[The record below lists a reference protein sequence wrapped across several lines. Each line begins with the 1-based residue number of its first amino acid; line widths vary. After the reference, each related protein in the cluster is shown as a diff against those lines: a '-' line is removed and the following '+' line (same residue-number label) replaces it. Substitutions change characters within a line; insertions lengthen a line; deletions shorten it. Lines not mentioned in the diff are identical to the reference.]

1 MADSINP
8 SGSNSVSANFL
19 PNFYK
24 TDSNK
29 KFLQATVDQL
39 VQPGTVKKIN
49 GFVGRKNAK
58 AAVGSDVYINAPT
71 TTRQNYQFEPSF
83 VINDTIGNTTYF
95 KDYIDYINQLGV
107 FGSNTANH
115 SRLNSQEFYSWNP
128 HIDWDK
134 FVNFQNYYWLPYG
147 PDLITIY
154 GQKQKIES
162 TYTVSIESE
171 GDGNEYLFTPNGLTR
186 NPVLRLYRG
195 QTYTFKI
202 KSPGNP
208 FSIKLLPTLGTA
220 DRYTIPQIDKYGVV
234 DGTITVTLPS
244 DTPSILYYQSETDL
258 ALSGVIQV
266 LSLDD
271 NSIIDVEQNILGK
284 AQYVLADGTPLT
296 NGMKVNFGGTVI
308 PVKYATG
315 NYYVEGVGTAITLVN
330 ESILEV
336 VFPFSSNIAVLF
348 DSTPF
353 DTLPFSDVEGYAG
366 KTDYILSN
374 RGSAD
379 HNPWARYNRWF
390 HKDAIEASA
399 KFNGNTSS
407 LDQTARATRP
417 IIEFEANL
425 KLFNFGTKAISDIDL
440 VDTFTKDVF
449 STVEG
454 SLGYNVDGTPLAS
467 GHKILFTADTDPL
480 VKNKIY
486 QVEFVNIEG
495 RRQIHLIELTSPSN
509 NDVVLVRQG
518 LKNQS
523 QMYWYNET
531 INNWAAAQQKL
542 TVNQPPLFDVVDANS
557 HSYGD
562 ILYYPGSTFIGTK
575 LFSYKVSSA
584 GSNDVVLG
592 FPLTYKNIN
601 NIGDI
606 VFNFDLTTD
615 KFNYKK
621 DNLSIATLKVDLG
634 YLVNRDYAGN
644 ALYVNGWKTCEV
656 KNTQAAVRIYKNS
669 NIKNTFNIDIFDDIS
684 NLEDLVVKVYIN
696 GILLD
701 NSYWSIVTGSAYK
714 SVKLVTPLK
723 DSEVLTIKAYASQPI
738 NSNGY
743 YEIPLNFQ
751 NNPLNDYMTDF
762 TQGEV
767 KDHVSSIIENLPL
780 SVDVSPESASTT
792 TISGQT
798 FDPDHPNIRDIGG
811 ITQYGTKFVQH
822 SGPGSLST
830 YHITS
835 QTNNIVRSIEKAR
848 DDYNNF
854 KKIFLTIAEKLGV
867 DSTPAKQV
875 DQILDRI
882 NKDKPTNL
890 PYYFSDMVPYGSAIR
905 TEIKVV
911 DYRIKTYPLT
921 NVFTLATLSN
931 KAIGIYLNGVQLI
944 YGSEYTFDSSGFV
957 IIADKVVMTNTDTIS
972 TYEYDNTDGSF
983 VPETPTKLGIWPKYE
998 PKIYLDTTLVTPRMM
1013 IQGHDGS
1020 LTLAF
1025 GDYRDNIILE
1035 LEKRIFNNIKVE
1047 YDPKIYN
1054 IFDVIPSYGH
1064 QTYSRTEFDQVL
1076 APNFYKWTSSINRDF
1091 SKPLS
1096 YDRNNP
1102 FTYNYKGHATPDG
1115 KNAPAYWRGIYTWMY
1130 NTDRPHT
1137 HPWEMLGFTIE
1148 PSWWQS
1154 VYGPAPYT
1162 KDNTVLWTDI
1172 SQGVVKQPGV
1182 PPTVLPQYIKPWL
1195 MAHLPVD
1202 DSGVLVSPL
1211 QSDVVSGVITPST
1224 TNNFVFGDNSPVEAA
1239 WRRSSHYPFSI
1250 LITSMLLTPS
1260 KTFGLVL
1267 DRSRIVRDLTG
1278 QLVYK
1283 ATNRRIKPSDIV
1295 LPNISTSSTRVQTA
1309 GIINYIVNYILSDSL
1324 KSYTSYKYDLL
1335 NLSAKLSYRI
1345 GAFSSKEK
1353 FNLLL
1358 DSKSPLGSGSIFV
1371 PQEDY
1376 DIVLNSSSPL
1386 KKITYS
1392 GILVTKLS
1400 DGYELKGYSLT
1411 RPYLNYYNWV
1421 QTGNPINVGGISEG
1435 FAQWT
1440 ANQQYAAGTIVKFNN
1455 VYYRVQVTHTATGTF
1470 NSSYVQALKSI
1481 PIIGGRTVLSRKL
1494 WDRTEAITIP
1504 YGTKFDTIQ
1513 EVYDVIIGYGE
1524 WLKDQGFVFDD
1535 YNSNLDA
1542 ITNWETSAKE
1552 FLFWT
1557 TQNWSSGQDK
1567 WAEWTPNT
1575 PVVFDSILRYN
1586 GDYYKAIK
1594 TIPATA
1600 IFNPEDFIKLD
1611 GLSTV
1616 GSSVISLS
1624 PSAGRLTFNSDLC
1637 VIDDIRNAFNGYEI
1651 FKVDGTPLQSNFIQ
1665 SYRKENYV
1673 TYSPRTADGIYCATF
1688 YLVQK
1693 EQVVILKNTTM
1704 FNDTIYNPPSGY
1716 KQDRIKVSGYVSD
1729 GWYGGFDIPGFIF
1742 DQAIV
1747 NSWEAW
1753 KDYALG
1759 DIVKYKDFYYSAIH
1773 FLPGSEVFNPTNWVK
1788 LDTRPTSQLLPNW
1801 NYKANQFTDF
1811 YSLDSDNFDINQ
1823 QKVAQH
1829 LIGYQKRQYLNNIIQ
1844 DDVSEFKFYQGMI
1857 REKGT
1862 QNVLNKLFDVLSADG
1877 KESLNFYEEWA
1888 VRAGQYGASSG
1899 FESIEFTLDE
1909 SLFKNNPQGFE
1920 LVNQVNSTNYYDF
1933 IIRQTP
1939 NLVYVKPLGYASAP
1953 WPKLKNYNPYLRSAG
1968 YVKSND
1974 VAFTFKTIDEVLT
1987 ANIDLFNNGDYI
1999 WCTFEGISWNVY
2011 KYADLQLRVL
2021 KGELNAGVVYN
2032 SSNKTLTIKC
2042 EDLISLP
2049 VGTYVGLSGVVGL
2062 SGFYKITSVELN
2074 TFTVS
2079 TTLSG
2084 WPPKPPEGAQ
2094 PSWTPADDL
2103 IVFALI
2109 SQRTASIDTIDT
2121 ALSKAVSP
2129 GDLLWTDDSGTGKWA
2144 SWEYNQVYSEVD
2156 IKNSLPIPEL
2166 KYGKT
2171 LAISTSGNVVA
2182 ILNGPGETI
2191 IYQRSNLLWVQQ
2203 QTLSRPSIAKEVFG
2217 VDPNTTVVG
2226 RTVTS
2231 SVIGDS
2237 AAFSPDGTWLAIG
2250 SPLAKNASTKL
2261 VGVWSNSTT
2270 YAVDDIVSIGN
2281 LYYQALQ
2288 SGIIGINPASV
2299 NLVWELLPYLSTDI
2313 VGTNTDKT
2321 LHGAVTLYKRNPIGL
2336 YDLVDTILSPA
2347 FRDGERFGSSLVFG
2361 DNELYISA
2369 LGYDTNR
2376 GRVYKLNYT
2385 TIEHVST
2392 TYNSVGSAFGAVAV
2406 TSTTGVQAGMSI
2418 IGTGFTSGQT
2428 VLYTLTKLFF
2438 AIGDDISRV
2447 KIGMFVSGTNV
2458 TFPTEVYSV
2467 YYDSTAV
2474 RRGYVVVQAHQDLSN
2489 ISNVTFSD
2497 GTTSLTRTVVQVT
2510 PMNIVLSGSPN
2521 STPSGVIKFVTVSW
2535 TYDLSKIYAGETTQ
2549 SNFGNSISLSTD
2561 TSVLS
2566 ISACA
2571 GSVPGKVYVYK
2582 KASGTFSTTPT
2593 QTILGTDY
2601 DFGQAISL
2609 STSGEYLA
2617 ISDDLTD
2624 GVRTIQQGGVS
2635 VYKFNGSTYSL
2646 YQALE
2651 NHQPQINGR
2660 FGSEMSFMNDFK
2672 TLVVY
2677 STHGDTEAIVTFN
2690 EDQTENPTISGQPTT
2705 FDKKST
2711 NFITTN
2717 TNTGRVD
2724 IYDRY
2729 ASKWVFSETLS
2740 ANTRTADSYGAA
2752 IAIGNNNVFVG
2763 APFTT
2768 DQGLRSGKVYNYIK
2782 TPNTYSWTIK
2792 DIEIEKPDPYK
2803 IKQAFLYNKT
2813 TDQLL
2818 NKLDIID
2825 PLQGKI
2831 PGIASEEL
2839 KYATFYDPAI
2849 YSIGVDVTVDP
2860 NAQWTTDQV
2869 GQLWWDLRT
2878 AKFIE
2883 SYDSSVAYR
2892 NSTWNT
2898 LAHSAS
2904 IDVYE
2909 WISTTLLPV
2918 DWDKKADTEV
2928 GLAQGI
2934 SGTSL
2939 YGNSAYSIKKKYDT
2953 ISQTFKNTYC
2963 YWVKNKKVVPNITGR
2978 HISAAEV
2985 SNLIANPRGQ
2995 GYTYVAIT
3003 GINSFS
3009 IVNAKPLLIDKDIA
3023 LSVEYWTIDKT
3034 DQNVHSQWKLINS
3047 STSTTI
3053 PKNIEKKW
3061 FDSLCGKDDYDRVV
3075 PDIDLPAKLRYGI
3088 ENRPRQGMFINRIE
3102 ALKQVVEKANTVLLK
3117 NQIVENRN
3125 LSALQSADVYPSLI
3139 SGQYDTTADTAA
3151 ELVYANIGGFR
3162 RPTITP
3168 TIIDG
3173 KITGINIVYAG
3184 QGYTAA
3190 PYIDIV
3196 GSGEGATIKATIST
3210 DGLGKITGATVIN
3223 SGSGYDNNTVALIR
3237 DFSVLVYQDENA
3249 SNNWSIY
3256 SYDPIGAIW
3265 SRIKTKTY
3273 DVTDYWS
3280 KVDWYSPG
3288 YSSFSAADYSVNT
3301 YSELSQ
3307 ISDSVAIGKLV
3318 IVRYTGTSGWQLLV
3332 KYANS
3337 SSIDWTQS
3345 YTVVGI
3351 EKGTI
3356 QLNSDLY
3363 SFLGTPVGYD
3373 ASTYDGTLFDT
3384 VASNELRIILTALR
3398 DNIFI
3403 DDLSSAYLDLFFV
3416 SVRYIFTE
3424 QIYVDWIFKTSFI
3437 KAKHNVG
3444 ELKQPV
3450 TYRNDNLSNFEDYV
3464 DEVKPYRTNIR
3475 EYVSSYEKVDTSQ
3488 TSITDFD
3495 LPSAYENK
3503 ILSAILTSINNNT
3516 INVADPVVQ
3525 TYPWKH
3531 WLDNIGYTITSI
3543 ELVSSG
3549 SGYIS
3554 DPTVVI
3560 SNGAGTGATAK
3571 ALTSNGVV
3579 SRIILLTHGKGYL
3592 SAPTIT
3598 FTGGLIEGG
3607 TPARAVA
3614 IIGTSSDPIIGNNV
3628 VRSNLIKIKFDRITQ
3643 SYFITTLQQTETK
3656 TGSNGLYQ
3664 FKLTWAPDIRIGTSS
3679 ITINGV
3685 SVLRDLYK
3693 LSIVK
3698 STTKGYTSYSGLLEF
3713 STAPAAGSIISIT
3726 YLKDWSLLNAAD
3738 RIQYYYNP
3746 KSRDLGKDLG
3756 QLMTGVDYG
3765 GVIVDGLNF
3774 DLSTGW
3780 DSNGYG
3786 TDAWDEFDEGFDDY
3800 ITVVSANTHSFI
3812 LPYVPANLTVLNV
3825 YYIKN
3830 ILDTYTSN
3838 GAQTQY
3844 KYKIANTRPIATASV
3859 LVNSTGVVTKT
3870 TGSGSSG
3877 TSLKLVNTTGIIV
3890 GMGIV
3895 GGGFNSLH
3903 KVTEIVN
3910 STTLR
3915 INKAPI
3921 SAIGIT
3927 LDFVNNSA
3935 GSSTILVSSTSSLKA
3950 GDVVTSTA
3958 VNAFNSNAKIKTIV
3972 NSTTLILDQILI
3984 ANIPNN
3990 SAITFSR
3997 VLLTPADITIY
4008 ATGTITL
4015 TSPLASGTTL
4025 TIEGPAASI
4034 RLDDPF
4040 YGTAQ
4045 QTNHNAI
4052 MLSPVANGLNSAFT
4066 IPNTF
4071 VVNNKDE
4078 FIWRKST
4085 SDGSVTPQVD
4095 YDSAISGGDTSK
4107 TITGA
4112 FASATG
4118 LAADDIILDGDGF
4131 VTPTSSPAPE
4141 EVVPGQVV
4149 DTVAIKVYDQPNSGS
4164 ASVKIDNYITN
4175 GIQSSFVIS
4184 QTPNSPRAVIVKVG
4198 NTIKNYNTDYTLDY
4212 KNKTITFVTA
4222 VSTTVPGPAA
4232 GTTITVINLVATPP
4246 TAGQTVTIFS
4256 IGFSGA
4262 NILDLDH
4269 ATGNGTTVEFI
4280 TKAPWIDET
4289 TSLIYLNGKAAI
4301 AQLFKTDNTYESP
4314 NRVGIRFNTAPA
4326 IGDLINY
4333 IIVSGNQQTF
4343 AVTTTEKIT
4352 PTVSASVFPL
4362 TYPIGNSLP
4371 NEASIIV
4378 RVDQTILPG
4387 PSNTYYTIGSNRL
4400 TYSIDPSTFASG
4412 SLNSSDITILVD
4424 GKLLKLGSDYS
4435 VDLTGINIKI
4445 NKRVYNINKGKQLVI
4460 IVSAGAGY
4468 VYYPPT
4474 QNTVTLLVGKTGIG
4488 PYQVTFR
4495 ITQQDAPPLTGVNY
4509 IVDGNS
4515 NPLYNGTYVCTAST
4529 VTSITLQYASD
4540 PGTYLIAH
4548 ETTITPVA
4556 GSIVFAQAYTSS
4568 NYIEVI
4574 SSYQHDILDI
4584 NRTSISVSFSQ
4595 SVVADTPEY
4604 YYYKD
4609 IAGGQLV
4616 LSRPVIDDGYVWVTK
4631 NNMLLSPT
4639 VDYKVNDDR
4648 SSITLAVYPQSNDKF
4663 MLITFSSNVITSG
4676 VAYMQFKDMLNRVHY
4691 KRLSL
4696 NKKTTLVQDLNYND
4710 LQIIVA
4716 DASNFDKPNLTQN
4729 KPGVIEIKGE
4739 RLEYFS
4745 LVGNVLS
4752 NIRRGTLG
4760 TGIPNKHTAGSIVQ
4774 DIGPSE
4780 TIPYTETTNIE
4791 QVISDGTT
4799 NVPISFIPKLTATT
4813 SLVNQHNYDTVEV
4826 FVGGYDIAEWT
4837 PSTNYFVGSIF
4848 SYASY
4853 TYKVTANH
4861 ISGSAWG
4868 SLVTTIQQDG
4878 TIISKNISANSV
4890 YTFFIGNIRLRK
4902 KSYTMHNSNIAPNS
4916 SEGDIILPA
4925 DFTVDGTSKKITL
4938 LTPLSVGT
4946 RITVVQRTGINWD
4959 ISLNNDSKIANF
4971 LRATPGI
4978 SYSPLRTSVPTGL
4991 SVTSFDSNNGTFDI
5005 SNITFDKQG

>member
-8 SGSNSVSANFL
+8 SGSNSVAANFL

-49 GFVGRKNAK
+49 GYIGRKNSK
-58 AAVGSDVYINAPT
+58 ATVGGDVFINAPT
-71 TTRQNYQFEPSF
+71 VERQHYQFEPSF
-83 VINDTIGNTTYF
+83 VINDTLGNTTYF

-107 FGSNTANH
+107 FGSNTSNH
-115 SRLNSQEFYSWNP
+115 ARLNSQEFYSWNP

-154 GQKQKIES
+154 GQKQKIDS
-162 TYTVSIESE
+162 TYNVTVESA
-171 GDGNEYLFTPNGLTR
+171 GDGNQYLFTPNGLTR

-195 QTYTFKI
+195 QTYKFKI

-208 FSIKLLPTLGTA
+208 FSIKLLPTLGTS
-220 DRYTIPQIDKYGVV
+220 DRYVIPQIDKYGVV
-234 DGTITVTLPS
+234 DGTITVTLPTNS
-244 DTPSILYYQSETDL
+244 PSVLYYQSETDL

-266 LSLDD
+266 FSLED
-271 NSIIDVEQNILGK
+271 STIIDVEQNILGK
-284 AQYVLADGTPLT
+284 KYYVLADGTPLS
-296 NGMKVNFGGTVI
+296 NGMKVAFGGTVI
-308 PVKYATG
+308 PEKYATG

-330 ESILEV
+330 EAVLEV

-348 DSTPF
+348 DTTPF

-390 HKDAIEASA
+390 HKDVIEESA
-399 KFNGNTSS
+399 EVNGKTPS
-407 LDQTARATRP
+407 LDQSARATRP

-425 KLFNFGTKAISDIDL
+425 KLFNFGTKAVDDVDL

-449 STVEG
+449 STIEG
-454 SLGYNVDGTPLAS
+454 SLGYNIDSTSLVP
-467 GHKILFTADTDPL
+467 GHRVLFTADTDLL

-486 QVEFVNIEG
+486 QVSFVNIET
-495 RRQIHLIELTSPSN
+495 RRQIHLTEISSPSDN
-509 NDVVLVRQG
+509 ATVLVKQG

-523 QMYWYNET
+523 QTYWYSDKT
-531 INNWAAAQQKL
+531 KTWKLAQQKI
-542 TVNQPPLFDVVDANS
+542 TVNQPPLFDIVDATSN
-557 HSYGD
+557 SYGD
-562 ILYYPGSTFIGTK
+562 ISYYPGSTFAGTK
-575 LFSYKVSSA
+575 LFSYKVSSTGTA
-584 GSNDVVLG
+584 DAVLG

-615 KFNYKK
+615 TFDYKK
-621 DNLSIATLKVDLG
+621 NNLSVATVRADLG
-634 YLVNRDYAGN
+634 YLVSQDYIGN
-644 ALYVNGWKTCEV
+644 PIYINGWKTCEV
-656 KNTQAAVRIYKNS
+656 VSTQAAVRIYKNS
-669 NIKNTFNIDIFDDIS
+669 NIKYDFNIDIFDDIS
-684 NLEDLVVKVYIN
+684 KLSDLVVKVYIN
-696 GILLD
+696 GVLLD
-701 NSYWSIVTGSAYK
+701 NRYWSVVTNSFYK
-714 SVKLVTPLK
+714 SVKLVNPLT
-723 DSEVLTIKAYASQPI
+723 DSQVLTIKAYASQPI

-751 NNPLNDYMTDF
+751 NNPLNDYVTTF
-762 TQGEV
+762 TLGEV
-767 KDHVSSIIENLPL
+767 KDHVSSIIENIPPALLALVP
-780 SVDVSPESASTT
+780 P
-792 TISGQT
+792 
-798 FDPDHPNIRDIGG
+798 DPDQHTPLTTVGNITTDPDYVNLRDLGSV
-811 ITQYGTKFVQH
+811 TQYGTKFVQH

-835 QTNNIVRSIEKAR
+835 QSNNIVRSIEKAR
-848 DDYNNF
+848 EDYNNF
-854 KKIFLTIAEKLGV
+854 KKIVLTIAEKLGV

-875 DQILDRI
+875 DLILDKI

-890 PYYFSDMVPYGSAIR
+890 PYYFSDMVPYGSAVR
-905 TEIKVV
+905 TDIKVV

-921 NVFTLATLSN
+921 NIFTLSTLSN
-931 KAIGIYLNGVQLI
+931 KAVGVYLNGVQLI
-944 YGSEYTFDSSGFV
+944 HDSEYTFDQTGFV
-957 IIADKVVMTNTDTIS
+957 IIADKVQMANGNIIT

-998 PKIYLDTTLVTPRMM
+998 PKIYLDTTLITPRMM

-1047 YDPKIYN
+1047 YDSKIYD
-1054 IFDVIPSYGH
+1054 IFNVIPSYGH
-1064 QTYSRTEFDQVL
+1064 DQIYSRTEFDQTL
-1076 APNFYKWTSSINRDF
+1076 APSFYKWTSSINRDF

-1096 YDRNNP
+1096 YDRTNA

-1115 KNAPAYWRGIYTWMY
+1115 KDAPAYWRGIYTWMY
-1130 NTDRPHT
+1130 NTDRPHLC
-1137 HPWEMLGFTIE
+1137 PWEMLGFTIE
-1148 PSWWQS
+1148 PNWWQDT
-1154 VYGPAPYT
+1154 YGPAPYT
-1162 KDNTVLWTDI
+1162 CNNIILWTDI
-1172 SQGVVKQPGV
+1172 SKGIVKQPGV
-1182 PPTVLPQYIKPWL
+1182 PPTVLSQYIKPWL
-1195 MAHLPVD
+1195 LAHLPVD
-1202 DSGVLVSPL
+1202 ESGVLISPL
-1211 QSDVVSGVITPST
+1211 QSDVVSGIITPST
-1224 TNNFVFGDNSPVEAA
+1224 NNDFVFGDNSPVEAA

-1283 ATNRRIKPSDIV
+1283 ETNRRIRPSDIV

-1358 DSKSPLGSGSIFV
+1358 DSKTPLSSGSIFV

-1411 RPYLNYYNWV
+1411 QPYFNYYNHV
-1421 QTGNPINVGGISEG
+1421 QSGNPLNVGGISEG
-1435 FAQWT
+1435 FSQWT
-1440 ANQQYAAGTIVKFNN
+1440 ANQQYAAGTIVKYNN
-1455 VYYRVQVTHTATGTF
+1455 VYYRVQVTHTDTGTF
-1470 NSSYVQALKSI
+1470 KASYFQALKSI
-1481 PIIGGRTVLSRKL
+1481 PIIGGRTVISRKL
-1494 WDRTEAITIP
+1494 WDRSESIRIP

-1535 YNSNLDA
+1535 YNPNLDA
-1542 ITNWETSAKE
+1542 IANWETSGKE

-1567 WAEWTPNT
+1567 WAEWTPGT
-1575 PVVFDSILRYN
+1575 PIVFDSILRYN
-1586 GDYYKAIK
+1586 GDYYKAII
-1594 TIPATA
+1594 TAPGSA
-1600 IFNPEDFIKLD
+1600 IFDQEDFIKLE

-1624 PSAGRLTFNSDLC
+1624 PSAGKLTFNTKLC

-1651 FKVDGTPLQSNFIQ
+1651 FKVDGTPLNSDFLQ

-1673 TYSPRTADGIYCATF
+1673 TYSPQSNDGIYCATF

-1693 EQVVILKNTTM
+1693 EQVVLLKNTTM

-1716 KQDRIKVSGYVSD
+1716 KQDRIKVSGYVSEN
-1729 GWYGGFDIPGFIF
+1729 WYGGFDIPGFIF

-1747 NSWEAW
+1747 DSWAAW

-1773 FLPGSEVFNPTNWVK
+1773 FLSGTEVFNISDWVK
-1788 LDTRPTSQLLPNW
+1788 LDKQPKAQLLPNW

-1811 YSLDSDNFDINQ
+1811 YNLDSDNFDINQ

-1829 LIGYQKRQYLNNIIQ
+1829 LIGYQKRQYLENIIQ

-1888 VRAGQYGASSG
+1888 VRSGQYGASSG
-1899 FESIEFTLDE
+1899 FENIEFILDE
-1909 SLFKNNPQGFE
+1909 SSFKNNPQGFE
-1920 LVNQVNSTNYYDF
+1920 LVNQITSTNYYDF
-1933 IIRQTP
+1933 IIRQAP
-1939 NLVYVKPLGYASAP
+1939 ASVYIKPLGYVSAP
-1953 WPKLKNYNPYLRSAG
+1953 WPKLQNYNPYLRSAG
-1968 YVKSND
+1968 YVRESD
-1974 VAFTFKTIDEVLT
+1974 IAFTFKSIDEVLT
-1987 ANIDLFNNGDYI
+1987 ADINLFNNGDYI
-1999 WCTFEGISWNVY
+1999 WCTFEDTSWNVY
-2011 KYADLQLRVL
+2011 EYTDLNLRVL
-2021 KGELNAGVVYN
+2021 EGELNAGVVY
-2032 SSNKTLTIKC
+2032 SIPNKTLTIKC
-2042 EDLISLP
+2042 EDLITLS
-2049 VGTYVGLSGVVGL
+2049 VGTYIGLSGVTGL
-2062 SGFYKITSVELN
+2062 DGFYKITSIELN
-2074 TFTVS
+2074 AFTVS
-2079 TTLSG
+2079 ATIPV
-2084 WPPKPPEGAQ
+2084 WPLTPPTSAL
-2094 PSWTPADDL
+2094 PTWTPASDL
-2103 IVFALI
+2103 IIYALI
-2109 SQRTASIDTIDT
+2109 SRRTSSIDTIDT
-2121 ALSKAVSP
+2121 ASSRSLSP
-2129 GDLLWTDDSGTGKWA
+2129 GELLWTDDSGTGKWA
-2144 SWEYNQVYSEVD
+2144 SWIYNPVYSEVD
-2156 IKNSLPIPEL
+2156 IKNSLPVTEL

-2171 LAISTSGNVVA
+2171 LAISKSGNVVA
-2182 ILNGPGETI
+2182 VLNGLAETI
-2191 IYQRSNLLWVQQ
+2191 IYQRSGLVWVQQ
-2203 QTLSRPSIAKEVFG
+2203 QVLSKPFIAKEVSGF
-2217 VDPNTTVVG
+2217 DPNPTARVG
-2226 RTVTS
+2226 
-2231 SVIGDS
+2231 DA
-2237 AAFSPDGTWLAIG
+2237 AAFSPDGAWFAIG
-2250 SPLAKNASTKL
+2250 SPLVSYASTKL
-2261 VGVWSNSTT
+2261 VGVWSNSVT

-2281 LYYQALQ
+2281 VYYQTLQ
-2288 SGIIGINPASV
+2288 SGVVGINPTS
-2299 NLVWELLPYLSTDI
+2299 NNIVWELLPYLKTDTF
-2313 VGTNTDKT
+2313 GTNTNRT
-2321 LHGAVTLYKRNPIGL
+2321 LHGAVSLYKRNPNGL
-2336 YDLVDTILSPA
+2336 YDPVDTILSPL
-2347 FRDGERFGSSLVFG
+2347 FQNNERFGSSLVFG
-2361 DNELYISA
+2361 DNELYVSA

-2385 TIEHVST
+2385 TIERVST
-2392 TYNSVGSAFGAVAV
+2392 PYNSVGSEFGILAV
-2406 TSTTGVQAGMSI
+2406 TSTAGVQSNMSV
-2418 IGTGFTSGQT
+2418 IGTGFKSGQT
-2428 VLYTLTKLFF
+2428 VAYTLTKLFF
-2438 AIGDDISRV
+2438 AIGDNISAV
-2447 KIGMFVSGTNV
+2447 KVGMYVSGTNV
-2458 TFPTEVYSV
+2458 TFPTQVYSI
-2467 YYDSTAV
+2467 YYDLTSIY
-2474 RRGYVVVQAHQDLSN
+2474 RGYVVVQAEQDLSN
-2489 ISNVTFSD
+2489 ILNVTFSD
-2497 GTTSLTRTVVQVT
+2497 TTTSLTRTVVQVT
-2510 PMNIVLSGSPN
+2510 PMNTVLLSGSPD
-2521 STPSGVIKFVTVSW
+2521 SEPSGIIKFVTISW
-2535 TYDLSKIYAGETTQ
+2535 AHDLSKIYAGETNQ
-2549 SNFGNSISLSTD
+2549 SNFGNAISLSTD
-2561 TSVLS
+2561 TTVLS
-2566 ISACA
+2566 ISASA
-2571 GSVPGKVYVYK
+2571 GSVAGKVYVYK
-2582 KASGTFSTTPT
+2582 KSAGTFSTIPT
-2593 QTILGTDY
+2593 QTLVGIDY
-2601 DFGQAISL
+2601 NFGQAVSL
-2609 STSGEYLA
+2609 SDSGEYLA

-2624 GVRTIQQGGVS
+2624 GTSIIQQGRVS
-2635 VYKFNGSTYSL
+2635 VYKSNGSTYSL
-2646 YQALE
+2646 YQNLVNYE
-2651 NHQPQINGR
+2651 PQINGR
-2660 FGSEMSFMNDFK
+2660 FGSEMSFMNDSK

-2677 STHGDTEAIVTFN
+2677 STHGDTDVELTFN
-2690 EDQTENPTISGQPTT
+2690 NDQILHPTISGEPTT

-2711 NFITTN
+2711 NFVTTN

-2729 ASKWVFSETLS
+2729 SSNWVFSETLS
-2740 ANTRTADSYGAA
+2740 ADTRTASGYGSA
-2752 IAIGNNNVFVG
+2752 IAVGNNSVFVG
-2763 APFTT
+2763 APFTI

-2782 TPNTYSWTIK
+2782 NTNTYSWTIK
-2792 DIEIEKPDPYK
+2792 DIEIDKPDPYK
-2803 IKQAFLYNKT
+2803 IKQVFLYNKT

-2818 NKLDIID
+2818 KKLDVID

-2831 PGIASEEL
+2831 PGIAAEEI
-2839 KYATFYDPAI
+2839 KYSTFYDPAI
-2849 YSIGVDVTVDP
+2849 YSVGTDVTVDD

-2869 GQLWWDLRT
+2869 GALWWDLRT

-2883 SYDSSVAYR
+2883 SYDSSISYR

-2898 LAHSAS
+2898 LAHGAS
-2904 IDVYE
+2904 IDIYE
-2909 WISTTLLPV
+2909 WVSTTLLPAE
-2918 DWDKKADTEV
+2918 WDKRTDTEV

-2934 SGTSL
+2934 SGVSL
-2939 YGNSAYSIKKKYDT
+2939 YGNTAYSVKKKYDT

-2963 YWVKNKKVVPNITGR
+2963 YWVKNKKIVPNVVGR

-2995 GYTYVAIT
+2995 GYTYIAIT
-3003 GINSFS
+3003 GLNSFS
-3009 IVNAKPLLIDKDIA
+3009 LVNTKSLLTDTDTV

-3034 DQNVHSQWKLINS
+3034 DQNIHSQWKLINLA
-3047 STSTTI
+3047 TSTAI

-3075 PDIDLPAKLRYGI
+3075 PDINLPVKLRYGI

-3102 ALKQVVEKANTVLLK
+3102 ALKQVVEKANAVLLK
-3117 NQIVENRN
+3117 NQIVENRDI
-3125 LSALQSADVYPSLI
+3125 SALSSSEDYPSLI
-3139 SGQYDTTADTAA
+3139 SGKYDTTADTAA
-3151 ELVYANIGGFR
+3151 ELVYANVGGFK
-3162 RPTITP
+3162 RPILSP

-3173 KITGINIVYAG
+3173 KITGIVITYSG
-3184 QGYTAA
+3184 QGYVSA
-3190 PYIDIV
+3190 PYIDV
-3196 GSGEGATIKATIST
+3196 FGSGADAKIRTIIST
-3210 DGLGKITGATVIN
+3210 DGLGKIIGATVLN
-3223 SGSGYDNNTVALIR
+3223 AGSGYDNSTLVLVR
-3237 DFSVLVYQDENA
+3237 DYSVLVYQDENA

-3256 SYDPIGAIW
+3256 SYDPVGLLW
-3265 SRIKTKTY
+3265 SRIRTKTY
-3273 DVTDYWS
+3273 NTADYWS
-3280 KVDWYSPG
+3280 KVDWYASG
-3288 YSSFSAADYSVNT
+3288 YSSFTAADYSVNT
-3301 YSELSQ
+3301 YSGLSQ

-3318 IVRYTGTSGWQLLV
+3318 IVRYSGTSGWQLLV

-3337 SSIDWTQS
+3337 VSIDWTQS
-3345 YTVVGI
+3345 YKIVGI

-3363 SFLGTPVGYD
+3363 SFSGTPVGYD
-3373 ASTYDGTLFDT
+3373 ASTYDGTMFDT

-3416 SVRYIFTE
+3416 SIRYIFTE
-3424 QIYVDWIFKTSFI
+3424 QLYIDWVFKTSFI

-3444 ELKQPV
+3444 ELTQPV

-3464 DEVKPYRTNIR
+3464 NEVKPYRTNIR
-3475 EYVSSYEKVDTSQ
+3475 EYISSYDKIDTSQ

-3503 ILSAILTSINNNT
+3503 IISSILTSISNNT
-3516 INVADPVVQ
+3516 INVADPIVT

-3531 WLDNIGYTITSI
+3531 WLDNIGYTVTSI
-3543 ELVSSG
+3543 ELVSAG

-3554 DPTVVI
+3554 EPKVII
-3560 SNGAGTGATAK
+3560 SNGAGTGATAT
-3571 ALTSNGVV
+3571 ALVSNGSV
-3579 SRIILLTHGKGYL
+3579 SRIILLTNGKRYL

-3598 FTGGLIEGG
+3598 FAGGLAADGIS
-3607 TPARAVA
+3607 ARAVA
-3614 IIGTSSDPIIGNNV
+3614 IIGTSSESIIGNNV

-3656 TGSNGLYQ
+3656 TGASGLYQ
-3664 FKLTWAPDIRIGTSS
+3664 FTLTWAPDIRIGTSS
-3679 ITINGV
+3679 VTINGAL
-3685 SVLRDLYK
+3685 VLRDLYK
-3693 LSIVK
+3693 LKIIQ

-3713 STAPAAGSIISIT
+3713 TTAPAVGSVISIT

-3746 KSRDLGKDLG
+3746 RSGDLGKDLS
-3756 QLMTGVDYG
+3756 QLMTGIDYG

-3786 TDAWDEFDEGFDDY
+3786 TDAWDEFDDRFDDY
-3800 ITVVSANTHSFI
+3800 ITVVSANTHSFT
-3812 LPYVPANLTVLNV
+3812 LPYVPATTAVLNV

-3830 ILDTYTSN
+3830 IVDTYTSN
-3838 GAQTQY
+3838 GTQTQY
-3844 KYKIANTRPIATASV
+3844 KYNIANTRPIVTASFSV
-3859 LVNSTGVVTKT
+3859 TSTGVVTKT
-3870 TGSGSSG
+3870 TGSGNSG
-3877 TSLKLVNTTGIIV
+3877 TSLKVLDTTGIVV

-3895 GGGFNSLH
+3895 GAGFNSLH
-3903 KVTEIVN
+3903 IVKEIVN

-3921 SAIGIT
+3921 SAIGST

-3935 GSSTILVSSTSSLKA
+3935 GSSTILVSNTSSLRL
-3950 GDVVTSTA
+3950 GDIVTSTA
-3958 VNAFNSNAKIKTIV
+3958 INAFNSNAKIKTIV

-3997 VLLTPADITIY
+3997 VLVTPIDLTVY
-4008 ATGTITL
+4008 ATGTIKLAT
-4015 TSPLASGTTL
+4015 PLASGTVL
-4025 TIEGPAASI
+4025 SIEGPATSI
-4034 RLDDPF
+4034 RIDDPF
-4040 YGTAQ
+4040 YGTVN
-4045 QTNHNAI
+4045 QTNSSAV
-4052 MLSPVANGLNSAFT
+4052 MLSPIGNGSASTFV

-4085 SDGSVTPQVD
+4085 SDGSVAPQVD

-4112 FASATG
+4112 FATATG

-4149 DTVAIKVYDQPNSGS
+4149 DSVAIKVYDQPNSGS

-4175 GIQSSFVIS
+4175 GTQSSFVIS
-4184 QTPNSPRAVIVKVG
+4184 QTPNSPRALIVKIG
-4198 NTIKNYNTDYTLDY
+4198 NTIKEYTTDYTVDY
-4212 KNKTITFVTA
+4212 KTKTIKFVA
-4222 VSTTVPGPAA
+4222 V
-4232 GTTITVINLVATPP
+4232 P
-4246 TAGQTVTIFS
+4246 TAGQTVSIFS
-4256 IGFSGA
+4256 IGFSGK
-4262 NILDLDH
+4262 NILDLDNT
-4269 ATGNGTTVEFI
+4269 TGNGTTVEFI
-4280 TKAPWIDET
+4280 TKAPWLAEI
-4289 TSLIYLNGKAAI
+4289 TSLIYLNGKVVT
-4301 AQLFKTDNTYESP
+4301 AQLFKTDTTYESP

-4333 IIVSGNQQTF
+4333 IIVSGTQQTF
-4343 AVTTTEKIT
+4343 AVTATEKII
-4352 PTVSASVFPL
+4352 PTVSATTFPL

-4387 PSNTYYTIGSNRL
+4387 PSNTYYTIGSNKL
-4400 TYSIDPSTFASG
+4400 NYSIGASTFTPG
-4412 SLNSSDITILVD
+4412 SLNSSDITVLAD
-4424 GKLLKLGSDYS
+4424 NKLLKVGADYS
-4435 VDLTGINIKI
+4435 VDLNGITIKI
-4445 NKRVYNINKGKQLVI
+4445 NKRVYNLNKGKQLVI
-4460 IVSAGAGY
+4460 IVSADAGY
-4468 VYYPPT
+4468 IYYPPT
-4474 QNTVTLLVGKTGIG
+4474 QNTITLSVGKTGTG
-4488 PYQVTFR
+4488 PYQATFR
-4495 ITQQDAPPLTGVNY
+4495 IAQQDTPPLTGVNY
-4509 IVDGNS
+4509 IIAGNA
-4515 NPLYNGTYVCTAST
+4515 NPLYNGTYTCTAST

-4540 PGTYLIAH
+4540 PGAYSIAH
-4548 ETTITPVA
+4548 ATTITPVA

-4568 NYIEVI
+4568 NLIEII

-4584 NRTSISVSFSQ
+4584 NRTSVSVSFSQ

-4616 LSRPVIDDGYVWVTK
+4616 LSRSVIDDGYVWVTK
-4631 NNMLLSPT
+4631 NNILLSPT
-4639 VDYKVNDDR
+4639 IDYKVND
-4648 SSITLAVYPQSNDKF
+4648 SKNSITLAVFPQLNDKF
-4663 MLITFSSNVITSG
+4663 MLITFSSNIITAG

-4691 KRLSL
+4691 KRLSV
-4696 NKKTTLVQDLNYND
+4696 NKKTTLVQDLNFND
-4710 LQIIVA
+4710 LQIVVA
-4716 DASNFDKPNLTQN
+4716 DASNFDKPNLSQN

-4739 RLEYFS
+4739 RIEYFV
-4745 LVGNVLS
+4745 LTGNTLS

-4760 TGIPNKHTAGSIVQ
+4760 TGIPNKHVSSSIVQ

-4780 TIPYTETTNIE
+4780 TIPYVDTSLTEQI
-4791 QVISDGTT
+4791 VSDGTT
-4799 NVPISFIPKLTATT
+4799 TVPLSYTPANVNEI
-4813 SLVNQHNYDTVEV
+4813 EV
-4826 FVGGYDIAEWT
+4826 FVGGYDISEWL
-4837 PSTNYFVGSIF
+4837 PNTNYFVGTIF

-4853 TYKVTANH
+4853 TYKVTVNH
-4861 ISGSAWG
+4861 TSGSTWG
-4868 SLVTTIQQDG
+4868 AVVNTIQQDG
-4878 TIISKNISANSV
+4878 TIIARKISANLV
-4890 YTFFIGNIRLRK
+4890 YMFFIGNIRLRK
-4902 KSYTMHNSNIAPNS
+4902 RTYTMHNSNIAPNS
-4916 SEGDIILPA
+4916 PEGDITLSA
-4925 DFTVDGTSKKITL
+4925 DFTVDGITNKITL
-4938 LTPLSVGT
+4938 LTPLRVGT
-4946 RITVVQRTGINWD
+4946 RVTVIKRTGINWD
-4959 ISLNNDSKIANF
+4959 IGLNNDSKISNF
-4971 LRATPGI
+4971 LKATPGI
-4978 SYSPLRTSVPTGL
+4978 SYSPLRTSVPTVL
-4991 SVTSFDSNNGTFDI
+4991 SATSFDSNNGTLDT
-5005 SNITFDKQG
+5005 SSITFDKQG